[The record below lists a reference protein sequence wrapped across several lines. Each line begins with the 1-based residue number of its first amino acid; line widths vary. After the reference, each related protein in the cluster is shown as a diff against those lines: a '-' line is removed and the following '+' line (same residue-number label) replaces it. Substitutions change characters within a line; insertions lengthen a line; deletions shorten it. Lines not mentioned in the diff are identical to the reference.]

1 MVGRILE
8 LQGVVTVGSLVT
20 QRKSTLLSRG
30 IQGDRVRVVG
40 EVFLLGGKGV
50 VQYAAVRTIGRMN
63 ALTWEHSGTRSLLR
77 RVLATLLEAATV
89 EDRVVGLMV
98 VEEVGQQQEMLAVT
112 HREQWN
118 VQGVRHPQ
126 SYHSVLGVR
135 HPPASPIVFYT
146 VRVSWCCLSRIDQ
159 TL

>member
-77 RVLATLLEAATV
+77 RVLATLLEAARV
-89 EDRVVGLMV
+89 EDRLVGLMV

-112 HREQWN
+112 H
-118 VQGVRHPQ
+118 
-126 SYHSVLGVR
+126 
-135 HPPASPIVFYT
+135 
-146 VRVSWCCLSRIDQ
+146 
-159 TL
+159 